1 MYITR
6 MNSMPQTVDV
16 LLFVLDREGRIV
28 LFNRACE
35 QLTGFS
41 FEEVNGKH
49 VWDLLVPPEK
59 IDAVKS
65 VFTELRS
72 GPFPNEHESHWVAK
86 DGSRHLMRWSCSSLL
101 NKDGAVEHVIGTG
114 IDITEHKQ
122 QEEAPQKQTLALAER
137 IKELNC
143 LYAFSDLLEKPGLSL
158 PEICQGLVD
167 IIPSGWQYPEMTCVR
182 LIIEDQI
189 FKTTTFIETRWMQTS
204 PVLVHGK
211 HVGSLEVYYLR
222 EKPVLDEGPFL
233 KEERN
238 LLNAL
243 ANRLGKA
250 IERNQV
256 ETRLTRARDEWVRT
270 FDAVP
275 DLIMILDNEHRIVRV
290 NRAMADRLGSRPED
304 LVGLN
309 CHKVVHTTEE
319 PPDFCPHT
327 SLLNDGRGHH
337 LEVYESRLGG
347 DFLVSVSPLYDP
359 EGRLAG
365 SVHVARDITERKQ
378 AEEAL
383 RKAHDELEKRVLERT
398 AEWVTAN
405 RKLEQE
411 IEDRK
416 RVEEAL
422 RESENRLRHLSSQLL
437 AIQEKERKR
446 VAQELHDGIGQ
457 MLTAIKFKVENTI
470 EQREKGN
477 TQAKDRSRDRSLDP
491 IIPMIQ
497 QSIEEVRR
505 IQMDLRPSILD
516 DLGIL
521 ATIGWFCREFQTVYS
536 TIHVEK
542 QISLQESEVSAPLKT
557 VIYRVIQEALNNI
570 AKHSRADRVHL
581 SLSKLDGKIELAI
594 KDNGVGF
601 VLEDA
606 LSIESPRRGFGLSG
620 MRERVELS
628 GGVFW
633 IESRKGSGTTVQ
645 ASWSAG

>member
-1 MYITR
+1 
-6 MNSMPQTVDV
+6 MPQTVDV
-16 LLFVLDREGRIV
+16 LLLVLDREGGIV

-72 GPFPNEHESHWVAK
+72 GTFPDEQESHWLAK
-86 DGSRHLMRWSCSSLL
+86 DGSRHLIRWSCSSLL

-122 QEEAPQKQTLALAER
+122 QEEALQKQTLALAER
-137 IKELNC
+137 VKELNC
-143 LYAFSDLLEKPGLSL
+143 LYALSTLLEKSDISL

-167 IIPSGWQYPEMTCVR
+167 IIPAGWQYPEITCAR
-182 LIIEDQI
+182 LVLENQE
-189 FKTTTFIETRWMQTS
+189 FKTPRFWETPWKQSS
-204 PVLVHGK
+204 PIGVHEEA
-211 HVGSLEVYYLR
+211 VGTVDVFYLE
-222 EKPVLDEGPFL
+222 EKPECDERPFL

-243 ANRLGKA
+243 AHRLGKA
-250 IERNQV
+250 IERKQA
-256 ETRLTRARDEWVRT
+256 EAQILRSRDEWVRT

-290 NRAMADRLGSRPED
+290 NRAMADRLGCRPED

-337 LEVYESRLGG
+337 IEVYEGRLGG
-347 DFLVSVSPLYDP
+347 DFLVSVSPLYNP
-359 EGRLAG
+359 EGRLTG

-383 RKAHDELEKRVLERT
+383 RKAHDELEKRVQERT
-398 AEWVTAN
+398 AEWVSAN
-405 RKLEQE
+405 QKLEQE

-457 MLTAIKFKVENTI
+457 MLTAIKFKVENTL

-477 TQAKDRSRDRSLDP
+477 TQAKDRSLDS

-606 LSIESPRRGFGLSG
+606 LSIESPKRGFGLSG

-628 GGVFW
+628 GGAFW
-633 IESRKGSGTTVQ
+633 IESRKGSGTTVR
-645 ASWSAG
+645 ASWSASWKPNEPAARQ

>member
-1 MYITR
+1 
-6 MNSMPQTVDV
+6 MPQTVDV
-16 LLFVLDREGRIV
+16 LLLVLDREGGIV

-72 GPFPNEHESHWVAK
+72 GTFPDEQESHWLAK
-86 DGSRHLMRWSCSSLL
+86 DGSRHLIRWSCS
-101 NKDGAVEHVIGTG
+101 
-114 IDITEHKQ
+114 
-122 QEEAPQKQTLALAER
+122 
-137 IKELNC
+137 
-143 LYAFSDLLEKPGLSL
+143 
-158 PEICQGLVD
+158 
-167 IIPSGWQYPEMTCVR
+167 
-182 LIIEDQI
+182 
-189 FKTTTFIETRWMQTS
+189 
-204 PVLVHGK
+204 
-211 HVGSLEVYYLR
+211 
-222 EKPVLDEGPFL
+222 
-233 KEERN
+233 
-238 LLNAL
+238 
-243 ANRLGKA
+243 
-250 IERNQV
+250 
-256 ETRLTRARDEWVRT
+256 
-270 FDAVP
+270 
-275 DLIMILDNEHRIVRV
+275 
-290 NRAMADRLGSRPED
+290 
-304 LVGLN
+304 
-309 CHKVVHTTEE
+309 
-319 PPDFCPHT
+319 

-337 LEVYESRLGG
+337 IEVYEGRLGG
-347 DFLVSVSPLYDP
+347 DFLVSVSPLYNP
-359 EGRLAG
+359 EGRLTG

-378 AEEAL
+378 A
-383 RKAHDELEKRVLERT
+383 
-398 AEWVTAN
+398 
-405 RKLEQE
+405 
-411 IEDRK
+411 
-416 RVEEAL
+416 EEAL

-457 MLTAIKFKVENTI
+457 MLTAIKFKVENTL

-477 TQAKDRSRDRSLDP
+477 TQAKDRSLDS

-606 LSIESPRRGFGLSG
+606 LSIESPKRGFGLSG

-628 GGVFW
+628 GGAFW
-633 IESRKGSGTTVQ
+633 IESRKGSGTTVR
-645 ASWSAG
+645 ASWSASWKPNEPAARQ